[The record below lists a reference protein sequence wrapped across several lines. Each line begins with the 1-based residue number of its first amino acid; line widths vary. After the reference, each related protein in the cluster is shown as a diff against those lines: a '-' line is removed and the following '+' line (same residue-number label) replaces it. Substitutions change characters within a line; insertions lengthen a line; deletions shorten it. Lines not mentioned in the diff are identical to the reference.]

1 MTGDIG
7 ESMIVRFE
15 GKSRVKGNTK
25 KFNRCRSRDNL
36 TVIRDVLWF
45 ERLALSPFKE
55 HPNRFGVAL
64 DDTMIG
70 VKTGQFIQGGL
81 KVRLDE
87 MGIGD
92 RTFSVDH
99 EIVSKERSMSVRN
112 KLGKFRH
119 VE

>member
-1 MTGDIG
+1 MTCDIG

-45 ERLALSPFKE
+45 ELLALLPFKE
-55 HPNRFGVAL
+55 HPNRFGAAS
-64 DDTMIG
+64 DDTMIC
-70 VKTGQFIQGGL
+70 VKNGQFIQGGL

-87 MGIGD
+87 MGVGD
-92 RTFSVDH
+92 RRFSVDH
-99 EIVSKERSMSVRN
+99 EIVSKERSMSKAQ
-112 KLGKFRH
+112 KLFCAI
-119 VE
+119 